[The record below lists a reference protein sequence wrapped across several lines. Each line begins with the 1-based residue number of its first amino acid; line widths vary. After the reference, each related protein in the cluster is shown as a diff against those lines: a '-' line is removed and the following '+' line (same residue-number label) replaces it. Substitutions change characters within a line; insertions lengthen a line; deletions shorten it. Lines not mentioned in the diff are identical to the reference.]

1 MIARPDFVFQGHFGV
16 VYRGTFTPMGTACS
30 LEVAIKTIQQSQNK
44 DELAGQEED
53 LIKEAKIMAR
63 ANGFLKD
70 QKTFHDNIVNL
81 QGMVF
86 QVVKKI
92 STEIKV
98 FIFDMNGSTKVFITS
113 NHRGP
118 SDPSAFCFSPSLPV
132 SHFQGEGFTWS
143 WSTALKGTSNPI

>member
-92 STEIKV
+92 PLKSKFSFLTRMDEIHQLRFWSQVITEAQVTLVHSV
-98 FIFDMNGSTKVFITS
+98 FLLACQCLISKGK
-113 NHRGP
+113 
-118 SDPSAFCFSPSLPV
+118 
-132 SHFQGEGFTWS
+132 
-143 WSTALKGTSNPI
+143 ALLGLGVLL

>member
-86 QVVKKI
+86 QVVNKF

-98 FIFDMNGSTKVFITS
+98 FIFDKIGSTKDLLQVITEAQVTLVHSVFLLACQCLIS
-113 NHRGP
+113 KGK
-118 SDPSAFCFSPSLPV
+118 
-132 SHFQGEGFTWS
+132 
-143 WSTALKGTSNPI
+143 ALLGLGVLL

>member
-1 MIARPDFVFQGHFGV
+1 MKTYDRVDRPDLVFQGHFGV
-16 VYRGTFTPMGTACS
+16 VYRGTFAPMGTACS
-30 LEVAIKTIQQSQNK
+30 LEVAIKTIQQSHNR

-86 QVVKKI
+86 QVVNKF

-98 FIFDMNGSTKVFITS
+98 FFEKNG
-113 NHRGP
+113 
-118 SDPSAFCFSPSLPV
+118 
-132 SHFQGEGFTWS
+132 
-143 WSTALKGTSNPI
+143 

>member
-1 MIARPDFVFQGHFGV
+1 
-16 VYRGTFTPMGTACS
+16 MGTACS
-30 LEVAIKTIQQSQNK
+30 LEVAIKTIQQSHNK

-86 QVVKKI
+86 QVVNEF

-98 FIFDMNGSTKVFITS
+98 FIFDKIGSTKDLLQVITEAQVTLVHSVFLLACQCLIS
-113 NHRGP
+113 KGK
-118 SDPSAFCFSPSLPV
+118 
-132 SHFQGEGFTWS
+132 
-143 WSTALKGTSNPI
+143 ALLGLGVLL

>member
-86 QVVKKI
+86 QVVKNIPLI
-92 STEIKV
+92 SKFSFVTRMDQLRFLLQVITEAQVTVVHSV
-98 FIFDMNGSTKVFITS
+98 FLLACQCLISKGK
-113 NHRGP
+113 
-118 SDPSAFCFSPSLPV
+118 
-132 SHFQGEGFTWS
+132 
-143 WSTALKGTSNPI
+143 ALLGLGVLL

>member
-1 MIARPDFVFQGHFGV
+1 MKTYDRVARPDFVFQGHFGV

-30 LEVAIKTIQQSQNK
+30 LEVAIKTIQQSHNK

-86 QVVKKI
+86 QVENNFPLKSK
-92 STEIKV
+92 
-98 FIFDMNGSTKVFITS
+98 
-113 NHRGP
+113 
-118 SDPSAFCFSPSLPV
+118 FSFLTRLDQLRV
-132 SHFQGEGFTWS
+132 YY
-143 WSTALKGTSNPI
+143 K

>member
-1 MIARPDFVFQGHFGV
+1 
-16 VYRGTFTPMGTACS
+16 MGTACS

-92 STEIKV
+92 PLKSKFLFLTRMDQLRFLLQVITEAQVTLVHSV
-98 FIFDMNGSTKVFITS
+98 FLLACQCLISKGK
-113 NHRGP
+113 
-118 SDPSAFCFSPSLPV
+118 
-132 SHFQGEGFTWS
+132 
-143 WSTALKGTSNPI
+143 ALLGLGVLL

>member
-1 MIARPDFVFQGHFGV
+1 MKTYDGVASPASNFQGHFGV

-30 LEVAIKTIQQSQNK
+30 LEVAIKTIQQSHNK

-86 QVVKKI
+86 QVVKKFPLKSKFSFLTRI
-92 STEIKV
+92 DRSTR
-98 FIFDMNGSTKVFITS
+98 VFITS
-113 NHRGP
+113 NHRCP
-118 SDPSAFCFSPSLPV
+118 SDPSTFCFSPSLPV
-132 SHFQGEGFTWS
+132 SHFQGEGFT
-143 WSTALKGTSNPI
+143 